1 MFRVRASDS
10 IMAELAATYAV
21 ETLGCQKIGLFT
33 NSNDFGVGGR
43 TVAEEYLTEK
53 GVEYVV
59 EVHNTGDTDMT
70 SQILSLIS
78 QDVDGV
84 IVWTDDAETALA
96 ARQFHDLGLDVPIVG
111 STAIS
116 TAQVNELCQP
126 EWLDNW
132 YSATDF
138 TVTNPAEMVQ
148 DFTAAYQEAYDAE
161 PEIYAATYYSSVY
174 ILADAIERAG
184 SEDPAAIRD
193 ALAETD
199 GLETVFG
206 TMSVDD
212 KGEMNWGGTI
222 CQMVDGKPQFIEYV
236 SIEH

>member
-1 MFRVRASDS
+1 M
-10 IMAELAATYAV
+10 
-21 ETLGCQKIGLFT
+21 
-33 NSNDFGVGGR
+33 
-43 TVAEEYLTEK
+43 
-53 GVEYVV
+53 
-59 EVHNTGDTDMT
+59 
-70 SQILSLIS
+70 
-78 QDVDGV
+78 
-84 IVWTDDAETALA
+84 
-96 ARQFHDLGLDVPIVG
+96 DVPIVG

-138 TVTNPAEMVQ
+138 TVTNPSEMVQ
-148 DFTAAYQEAYDAE
+148 QFTAAYQEAYGAE

-184 SEDPAAIRD
+184 SEDPSAIRD